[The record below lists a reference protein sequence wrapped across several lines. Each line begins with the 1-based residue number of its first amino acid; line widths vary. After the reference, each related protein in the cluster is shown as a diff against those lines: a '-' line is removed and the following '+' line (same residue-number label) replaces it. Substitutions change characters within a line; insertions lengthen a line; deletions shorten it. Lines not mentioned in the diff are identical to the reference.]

1 MSARYL
7 KLRHIS
13 LIHLIPNSQLQW
25 MLKMYLAD
33 EEEKKFL
40 KAENDEQYKK
50 DMEGQTGDGDEI
62 FSL

>member
-1 MSARYL
+1 
-7 KLRHIS
+7 
-13 LIHLIPNSQLQW
+13 